1 MLKLAIIYNAFI
13 KMRRKESSTMLSN
26 LKTLFSKNSLKS
38 KLLTPV
44 LILVLLFMIFIIFQI
59 NQTSHVLSMSKELQN
74 NQFATIIKGEEL
86 KRSVIQVQQWLTD
99 ISVTRAAE
107 GLDDGFDEAAVNAE
121 NVRTLVE
128 ELKELNPDKTAEL
141 NEILK
146 AFEAYYQTGI
156 KMANAYIEGGTEAG
170 NATMGEFDGTATRI
184 NQNVDDFMGFANENI
199 SDAMKKMSIII
210 SILIATSIFTLVVSV
225 IISILIRKSL
235 IKNVLTPISEITEVA
250 SSMAQGSLKQQIEF
264 HSDDEVG
271 KLAEDLREMSN
282 SLNIYISDISGF
294 MMQLE
299 SGNLK
304 TSLNSDFKG
313 DFHNLALSL
322 GNFHQSINSTL
333 QEIHIASKEVEE
345 GSSQVS
351 SGAQLLAQGSTE
363 QASSIEE
370 LSSSLIDISDK
381 IQTNASN
388 AKEAYDLSEEAH
400 NNVITGNQHMK
411 DMSSSMADISEKSV
425 EIGKIIKTIDD
436 IAFQTNILAL
446 NAAVEAARAGTAGKG
461 FAVVADEVRNLAQKS
476 ADAAKSTTRLIED
489 TVNAVDNGVH
499 IASQTASALNIIVE
513 KVETVTQTLKQI
525 ASDSD
530 EQAYVVS
537 QITEGIEQI
546 SSVVQTNTATT
557 EESAA
562 TSEHLFSQSQKLNA
576 SVNKFILQ

>member
-1 MLKLAIIYNAFI
+1 
-13 KMRRKESSTMLSN
+13 MLSN

-128 ELKELNPDKTAEL
+128 ELKKLNPDKTAEL

-170 NATMGEFDGTATRI
+170 NATMGQFDDTATRI

-250 SSMAQGSLKQQIEF
+250 SSMAQGSLKQHIEF

-271 KLAEDLREMSN
+271 KLAEDLREMST
-282 SLNIYISDISGF
+282 SLNSYISDISGF
-294 MMQLE
+294 MLQLE

-322 GNFHQSINSTL
+322 ENFHQSINSTL
-333 QEIHIASKEVEE
+333 QEIHIASKKVEE

-370 LSSSLIDISDK
+370 LSSSLIEMSDK

-388 AKEAYDLSEEAH
+388 AKQAYDLSEEAH

-411 DMSSSMADISEKSV
+411 DMSSAMADISEKSS
-425 EIGKIIKTIDD
+425 EIGRIIKTIDD

-461 FAVVADEVRNLAQKS
+461 FAVVADEVRNLAQRS
-476 ADAAKSTTRLIED
+476 ADAAKSTTRLIEG

-499 IASQTASALNIIVE
+499 IASETASALNVIVE
-513 KVETVTQTLKQI
+513 KVTAVTQTLKQI

-530 EQAYVVS
+530 EQAYTVS

-562 TSEHLFSQSQKLNA
+562 TSEHLFLQSQKLNT
-576 SVNKFILQ
+576 SVNKFILK